1 LYLDYEQD
9 RYFFIHYVNDLPK
22 TYQCKQCPKIFNKI
36 TSLQWH
42 KRTHTKLPQGYN
54 IGDFARRFSNHAAP
68 VEPYIPAAHNKLTEN
83 LRPHPTQYPGYVDLR
98 AAGVSLPS
106 LRAGTSVSWAGD
118 SFSVGEM
125 IGEGGFARVFGA
137 VWDNGPLEERDTV
150 LKIQSPANDW
160 EWYILNQMK
169 WRYEALQHP
178 LTGSSNWSEA
188 FMFSPRCYTFPGG
201 AILISRRQN
210 LGTLLDTINLV
221 KNADKNLVEPLA
233 IYIIADIL
241 GILDILHKLE
251 IVHADLKPDNFLM
264 LHTPGTQALPCL
276 QLIDFGKSVDLTL
289 TCDNKEN
296 VATNLEPIREEAM
309 DIKEDE
315 DEDLTEDEK
324 EQIEIDKNEKEVE
337 DLQNALF
344 TELGR
349 AGQFH
354 LDLYGIAGCA
364 YCLLFGKYIEVGTV
378 KNRWVVKGNFQ
389 RRWQTKLWLQFFDNF
404 LNPHRD
410 LNMLPDLLKW
420 REKLLDLF
428 SKEEDLREGLKKA
441 QEVIQTKQGDKLR
454 KNL

>member
-1 LYLDYEQD
+1 
-9 RYFFIHYVNDLPK
+9 
-22 TYQCKQCPKIFNKI
+22 
-36 TSLQWH
+36 
-42 KRTHTKLPQGYN
+42 
-54 IGDFARRFSNHAAP
+54 
-68 VEPYIPAAHNKLTEN
+68 
-83 LRPHPTQYPGYVDLR
+83 
-98 AAGVSLPS
+98 
-106 LRAGTSVSWAGD
+106 
-118 SFSVGEM
+118 
-125 IGEGGFARVFGA
+125 
-137 VWDNGPLEERDTV
+137 
-150 LKIQSPANDW
+150 
-160 EWYILNQMK
+160 
-169 WRYEALQHP
+169 
-178 LTGSSNWSEA
+178 
-188 FMFSPRCYTFPGG
+188 
-201 AILISRRQN
+201 
-210 LGTLLDTINLV
+210 
-221 KNADKNLVEPLA
+221 
-233 IYIIADIL
+233 
-241 GILDILHKLE
+241 
-251 IVHADLKPDNFLM
+251 M

>member
-1 LYLDYEQD
+1 
-9 RYFFIHYVNDLPK
+9 
-22 TYQCKQCPKIFNKI
+22 
-36 TSLQWH
+36 
-42 KRTHTKLPQGYN
+42 
-54 IGDFARRFSNHAAP
+54 
-68 VEPYIPAAHNKLTEN
+68 
-83 LRPHPTQYPGYVDLR
+83 
-98 AAGVSLPS
+98 
-106 LRAGTSVSWAGD
+106 
-118 SFSVGEM
+118 
-125 IGEGGFARVFGA
+125 
-137 VWDNGPLEERDTV
+137 
-150 LKIQSPANDW
+150 
-160 EWYILNQMK
+160 
-169 WRYEALQHP
+169 
-178 LTGSSNWSEA
+178 
-188 FMFSPRCYTFPGG
+188 
-201 AILISRRQN
+201 
-210 LGTLLDTINLV
+210 
-221 KNADKNLVEPLA
+221 
-233 IYIIADIL
+233 
-241 GILDILHKLE
+241 
-251 IVHADLKPDNFLM
+251 M

-296 VATNLEPIREEAM
+296 VDTNLETIREEAM
-309 DIKEDE
+309 DIKEEE

-389 RRWQTKLWLQFFDNF
+389 RRWQTKLWLQFFDSF

-410 LNMLPDLLKW
+410 LTMLPDLLKW
-420 REKLLDLF
+420 RDRLLDLF

-441 QEVIQTKQGDKLR
+441 QEVIQTKLVDKLR

>member
-1 LYLDYEQD
+1 
-9 RYFFIHYVNDLPK
+9 
-22 TYQCKQCPKIFNKI
+22 
-36 TSLQWH
+36 
-42 KRTHTKLPQGYN
+42 
-54 IGDFARRFSNHAAP
+54 
-68 VEPYIPAAHNKLTEN
+68 
-83 LRPHPTQYPGYVDLR
+83 
-98 AAGVSLPS
+98 
-106 LRAGTSVSWAGD
+106 
-118 SFSVGEM
+118 
-125 IGEGGFARVFGA
+125 
-137 VWDNGPLEERDTV
+137 
-150 LKIQSPANDW
+150 
-160 EWYILNQMK
+160 
-169 WRYEALQHP
+169 
-178 LTGSSNWSEA
+178 
-188 FMFSPRCYTFPGG
+188 
-201 AILISRRQN
+201 
-210 LGTLLDTINLV
+210 
-221 KNADKNLVEPLA
+221 
-233 IYIIADIL
+233 
-241 GILDILHKLE
+241 
-251 IVHADLKPDNFLM
+251 M

-296 VATNLEPIREEAM
+296 VDTNLETIREEAM
-309 DIKEDE
+309 DIKEEE

-389 RRWQTKLWLQFFDNF
+389 RRWQTKLWLQFFDSF

-420 REKLLDLF
+420 RDRLLDLF

-441 QEVIQTKQGDKLR
+441 QEVIQTNLVDKLR

>member
-1 LYLDYEQD
+1 
-9 RYFFIHYVNDLPK
+9 
-22 TYQCKQCPKIFNKI
+22 
-36 TSLQWH
+36 
-42 KRTHTKLPQGYN
+42 
-54 IGDFARRFSNHAAP
+54 
-68 VEPYIPAAHNKLTEN
+68 
-83 LRPHPTQYPGYVDLR
+83 
-98 AAGVSLPS
+98 
-106 LRAGTSVSWAGD
+106 
-118 SFSVGEM
+118 
-125 IGEGGFARVFGA
+125 
-137 VWDNGPLEERDTV
+137 
-150 LKIQSPANDW
+150 
-160 EWYILNQMK
+160 
-169 WRYEALQHP
+169 
-178 LTGSSNWSEA
+178 
-188 FMFSPRCYTFPGG
+188 
-201 AILISRRQN
+201 
-210 LGTLLDTINLV
+210 
-221 KNADKNLVEPLA
+221 
-233 IYIIADIL
+233 
-241 GILDILHKLE
+241 
-251 IVHADLKPDNFLM
+251 M

-410 LNMLPDLLKW
+410 LDMLPDLLKW

>member
-1 LYLDYEQD
+1 
-9 RYFFIHYVNDLPK
+9 
-22 TYQCKQCPKIFNKI
+22 
-36 TSLQWH
+36 
-42 KRTHTKLPQGYN
+42 
-54 IGDFARRFSNHAAP
+54 
-68 VEPYIPAAHNKLTEN
+68 
-83 LRPHPTQYPGYVDLR
+83 
-98 AAGVSLPS
+98 
-106 LRAGTSVSWAGD
+106 
-118 SFSVGEM
+118 
-125 IGEGGFARVFGA
+125 
-137 VWDNGPLEERDTV
+137 
-150 LKIQSPANDW
+150 
-160 EWYILNQMK
+160 
-169 WRYEALQHP
+169 
-178 LTGSSNWSEA
+178 
-188 FMFSPRCYTFPGG
+188 
-201 AILISRRQN
+201 
-210 LGTLLDTINLV
+210 
-221 KNADKNLVEPLA
+221 
-233 IYIIADIL
+233 
-241 GILDILHKLE
+241 
-251 IVHADLKPDNFLM
+251 M
-264 LHTPGTQALPCL
+264 LHNPGTQALPCL

-296 VATNLEPIREEAM
+296 VDTNLETIREEAV
-309 DIKEDE
+309 DIKDEDE

-349 AGQFH
+349 EGQCH
-354 LDLYGIAGCA
+354 LDLYGIAGGA

-441 QEVIQTKQGDKLR
+441 QEVIQTKLVDKLR

>member
-1 LYLDYEQD
+1 
-9 RYFFIHYVNDLPK
+9 
-22 TYQCKQCPKIFNKI
+22 
-36 TSLQWH
+36 
-42 KRTHTKLPQGYN
+42 
-54 IGDFARRFSNHAAP
+54 
-68 VEPYIPAAHNKLTEN
+68 
-83 LRPHPTQYPGYVDLR
+83 
-98 AAGVSLPS
+98 
-106 LRAGTSVSWAGD
+106 
-118 SFSVGEM
+118 
-125 IGEGGFARVFGA
+125 
-137 VWDNGPLEERDTV
+137 
-150 LKIQSPANDW
+150 
-160 EWYILNQMK
+160 
-169 WRYEALQHP
+169 
-178 LTGSSNWSEA
+178 
-188 FMFSPRCYTFPGG
+188 
-201 AILISRRQN
+201 
-210 LGTLLDTINLV
+210 
-221 KNADKNLVEPLA
+221 
-233 IYIIADIL
+233 
-241 GILDILHKLE
+241 
-251 IVHADLKPDNFLM
+251 M

-441 QEVIQTKQGDKLR
+441 QEVIRTKQGEKLR

>member
-1 LYLDYEQD
+1 
-9 RYFFIHYVNDLPK
+9 
-22 TYQCKQCPKIFNKI
+22 
-36 TSLQWH
+36 
-42 KRTHTKLPQGYN
+42 
-54 IGDFARRFSNHAAP
+54 
-68 VEPYIPAAHNKLTEN
+68 
-83 LRPHPTQYPGYVDLR
+83 
-98 AAGVSLPS
+98 
-106 LRAGTSVSWAGD
+106 
-118 SFSVGEM
+118 
-125 IGEGGFARVFGA
+125 
-137 VWDNGPLEERDTV
+137 
-150 LKIQSPANDW
+150 
-160 EWYILNQMK
+160 
-169 WRYEALQHP
+169 
-178 LTGSSNWSEA
+178 
-188 FMFSPRCYTFPGG
+188 
-201 AILISRRQN
+201 
-210 LGTLLDTINLV
+210 
-221 KNADKNLVEPLA
+221 
-233 IYIIADIL
+233 
-241 GILDILHKLE
+241 
-251 IVHADLKPDNFLM
+251 M

-296 VATNLEPIREEAM
+296 VDTNLETIREEAM
-309 DIKEDE
+309 DIKEEE

-389 RRWQTKLWLQFFDNF
+389 RRWQTKLWLQFFDSF

-410 LNMLPDLLKW
+410 LTMLPDLLKW
-420 REKLLDLF
+420 RDRLLDLF

-441 QEVIQTKQGDKLR
+441 QEVIQTNLVDKLR

>member
-1 LYLDYEQD
+1 
-9 RYFFIHYVNDLPK
+9 
-22 TYQCKQCPKIFNKI
+22 
-36 TSLQWH
+36 
-42 KRTHTKLPQGYN
+42 
-54 IGDFARRFSNHAAP
+54 
-68 VEPYIPAAHNKLTEN
+68 
-83 LRPHPTQYPGYVDLR
+83 
-98 AAGVSLPS
+98 
-106 LRAGTSVSWAGD
+106 
-118 SFSVGEM
+118 
-125 IGEGGFARVFGA
+125 
-137 VWDNGPLEERDTV
+137 
-150 LKIQSPANDW
+150 
-160 EWYILNQMK
+160 
-169 WRYEALQHP
+169 
-178 LTGSSNWSEA
+178 
-188 FMFSPRCYTFPGG
+188 
-201 AILISRRQN
+201 
-210 LGTLLDTINLV
+210 
-221 KNADKNLVEPLA
+221 
-233 IYIIADIL
+233 
-241 GILDILHKLE
+241 
-251 IVHADLKPDNFLM
+251 M

-296 VATNLEPIREEAM
+296 VDTNLETIREEAM
-309 DIKEDE
+309 DIKEEE

-389 RRWQTKLWLQFFDNF
+389 RRWQTKLWLQFFDTF

-420 REKLLDLF
+420 RDRLLDLF

-441 QEVIQTKQGDKLR
+441 QEVIQTKQVDKLR
-454 KNL
+454 KSL